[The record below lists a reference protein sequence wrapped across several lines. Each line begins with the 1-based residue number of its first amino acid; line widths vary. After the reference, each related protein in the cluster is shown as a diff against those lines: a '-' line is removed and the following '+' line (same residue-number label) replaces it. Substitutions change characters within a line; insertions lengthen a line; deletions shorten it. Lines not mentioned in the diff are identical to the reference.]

1 MKKDIFIDNNIACR
15 FSNPMDPEM
24 KKLIYWIQKY
34 VAGSEDNAILV
45 VSQKLLNEYFA
56 SCKGAYGKTSIPII
70 LDQLTREGR
79 ICKISNSEIKEFKA
93 KYFTKKVENHLMS
106 NQEDR
111 NHIPVAL
118 LSERKYVL
126 TRDDKFT
133 YDLLHFPGFKVLV
146 CERPQDL
153 PYDK

>member
-56 SCKGAYGKTSIPII
+56 SCKGA
-70 LDQLTREGR
+70 
-79 ICKISNSEIKEFKA
+79 
-93 KYFTKKVENHLMS
+93 
-106 NQEDR
+106 
-111 NHIPVAL
+111 
-118 LSERKYVL
+118 
-126 TRDDKFT
+126 
-133 YDLLHFPGFKVLV
+133 
-146 CERPQDL
+146 
-153 PYDK
+153 